1 MTRAKDHLRLI
12 VPQRFYAHQQ
22 RSGGDRHMYTLRT
35 RFIPDAITDHFEQ
48 CAWPAPIR
56 ESSSPAVAPLKTV
69 PIRRRSHQRRS
80 GVDPAAVCGRV
91 RGNFLNE
98 ARNVSSTPPRSADT
112 ATATAASRRRGQ
124 SKNWTPATSCAT
136 TTGNSSLTSISRM
149 SPAGDQRPS

>member
-56 ESSSPAVAPLKTV
+56 ESSSPAVAP
-69 PIRRRSHQRRS
+69 
-80 GVDPAAVCGRV
+80 
-91 RGNFLNE
+91 
-98 ARNVSSTPPRSADT
+98 
-112 ATATAASRRRGQ
+112 
-124 SKNWTPATSCAT
+124 
-136 TTGNSSLTSISRM
+136 
-149 SPAGDQRPS
+149 